1 MNNEDMSDV
10 FEKINNIAGQN
21 NISPEMVNNLFS
33 MFNNSNSF
41 SNNQDNTNSHSGN
54 SSKQDYTD
62 STNTNNSF
70 GNSGIDFE
78 TIMRMKTIIDKMNT
92 KDDPRSNLLQ
102 SLKPYLKDSRKSKV
116 DQYIQLMNI
125 SRVMEVFPFIGG
137 DNKNA
142 SKQFIPL

>member
-21 NISPEMVNNLFS
+21 NISPEMVNNLFN
-33 MFNNSNSF
+33 MFNNSNSS
-41 SNNQDNTNSHSGN
+41 SNNQNNSNNHSGN
-54 SSKQDYTD
+54 SSYQDYNN
-62 STNTNNSF
+62 STNTDNSF

-102 SLKPYLKDSRKSKV
+102 SLKPYLKDSRKSKI
-116 DQYIQLMNI
+116 DQYIQLMNM
-125 SRVMEVFPFIGG
+125 SKVMDVFPFMGG
-137 DNKNA
+137 DK
-142 SKQFIPL
+142 KK